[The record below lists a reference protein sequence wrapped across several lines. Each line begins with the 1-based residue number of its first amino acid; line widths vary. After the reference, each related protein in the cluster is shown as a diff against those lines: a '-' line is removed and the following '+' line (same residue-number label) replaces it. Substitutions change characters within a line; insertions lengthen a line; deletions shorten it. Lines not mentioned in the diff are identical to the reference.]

1 MEAGL
6 MANSRKE
13 RREKMD
19 PKSMKQERQ
28 TGDMGMPYGNF
39 PTRTNNTMN
48 EEKLQSGRV
57 YGNPYMDAQVPLA
70 QAGDPMI
77 AEYTGMPQNVPF
89 SAAAGANGPL
99 LNGMKPYGTQNQMPG
114 ASADPTTPS
123 GASKLPAAM
132 EANRLIGTGPANQA
146 GLLAQEGYNQASAMG
161 FIGAPN
167 VIPGG
172 VRPDNVANATTLSLQ
187 GGMNTK
193 TGSRNA

>member
-1 MEAGL
+1 

-57 YGNPYMDAQVPLA
+57 YDNPYMDAKVPLA
-70 QAGDPMI
+70 QVGDPMI

-89 SAAAGANGPL
+89 SAVAGANGPL
-99 LNGMKPYGTQNQMPG
+99 LNGLKPYGTQNQMPG
-114 ASADPTTPS
+114 ASADPATPS
-123 GASKLPAAM
+123 GASKLPAAF
-132 EANRLIGTGPANQA
+132 EANRLGGTKPAEA
-146 GLLAQEGYNQASAMG
+146 VADLANEGYNLMSAMG
-161 FIGAPN
+161 AIGAPN

>member
-1 MEAGL
+1 

-172 VRPDNVANATTLSLQ
+172 VRPDNVANASTLSLQ